1 MTESMSPKFQLEQ
14 FKLVVVT
21 LMLHIDIATHTI
33 SRFER
38 VMILAN
44 KKETLQ

>member
-1 MTESMSPKFQLEQ
+1 MTESMSPKFQLELE
-14 FKLVVVT
+14 LVVVT
-21 LMLHIDIATHTI
+21 MMLHIDIATHTI